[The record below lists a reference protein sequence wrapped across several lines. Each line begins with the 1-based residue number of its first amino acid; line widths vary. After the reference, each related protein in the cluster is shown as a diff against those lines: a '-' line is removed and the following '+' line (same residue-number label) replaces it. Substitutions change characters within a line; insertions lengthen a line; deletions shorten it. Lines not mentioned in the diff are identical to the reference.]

1 MPVSGNPTI
10 NIQTKTI
17 DGLSIRFAESEPRDS
32 GALLLSPW
40 PESLLAFDQMW
51 EPLAEH
57 AHLVAIDLP
66 GYGHSEGR
74 EDLLAPRAMGEFL
87 IRVADEFGLE
97 NPHAVGPDIG
107 TATLLFAAALHPG
120 RLRSLVV
127 GNGTA
132 AVPVQVGSVLKD
144 VVDAPSLEAF
154 SRADPRE
161 SVNGVLGF
169 LEHYELP
176 DSVREDYLSG
186 YEGDRFVQ
194 SLRFVR
200 AYPEELPVLSELLPK
215 IETPVLII
223 AGDHDPGVLPV
234 NAEYLHERLPAN
246 KLDWLDA
253 GHFVYEDRAEE
264 YAALVTDWWNGGY
277 GQV

>member
-1 MPVSGNPTI
+1 MPVSSNPTI

-17 DGLSIRFAESEPRDS
+17 DGLSIRFAESEARDS

-154 SRADPRE
+154 SKADPRE

>member
-1 MPVSGNPTI
+1 MPVSSNPTI

-32 GALLLSPW
+32 DALLLSPW

-154 SRADPRE
+154 SKADPRE

>member
-1 MPVSGNPTI
+1 MPVSSNSTI

-32 GALLLSPW
+32 DALLLSPW

-154 SRADPRE
+154 SKADPRE

-234 NAEYLHERLPAN
+234 NAEYVHERLPAN

>member
-1 MPVSGNPTI
+1 MAVSSNSAI

-17 DGLSIRFAESEPRDS
+17 DGLSIRFAESEPRNSD
-32 GALLLSPW
+32 ALLLSPW

-154 SRADPRE
+154 RKADPRE

-234 NAEYLHERLPAN
+234 NAEYLHERLAAN

>member
-1 MPVSGNPTI
+1 MAVSSNSTI

-154 SRADPRE
+154 SKADPRE

>member
-1 MPVSGNPTI
+1 MAVSSNSAI

-17 DGLSIRFAESEPRDS
+17 DGLSIRFAESEPRNSD
-32 GALLLSPW
+32 ALLLSPW

-144 VVDAPSLEAF
+144 VVDAPSLDAF
-154 SRADPRE
+154 SKADPRE

-176 DSVREDYLSG
+176 DGVREDYLSG

>member
-1 MPVSGNPTI
+1 MPVSSNPTI

-154 SRADPRE
+154 SKADPRE

>member
-1 MPVSGNPTI
+1 MPVSSNPTI

-74 EDLLAPRAMGEFL
+74 EDLLAPRAMGEFF

-154 SRADPRE
+154 SKADPRE

>member
-1 MPVSGNPTI
+1 MAVSSNSTI

-154 SRADPRE
+154 SKADPRE

-176 DSVREDYLSG
+176 DGVREDYLSG

>member
-1 MPVSGNPTI
+1 MPVSSNSTI

-154 SRADPRE
+154 SKADPRE

>member
-1 MPVSGNPTI
+1 MPVSSNSTI

-74 EDLLAPRAMGEFL
+74 EDVLAPRAMGEFL

-107 TATLLFAAALHPG
+107 TATLLFASALHPG

-154 SRADPRE
+154 SKADPRE